1 MWYNIFE
8 EDVNIY
14 SNDLYYKNED
24 MKKWT
29 LIMQDM

>member
-1 MWYNIFE
+1 MWYNIFA

-14 SNDLYYKNED
+14 SNDPYYKNED